1 MSWRIPT
8 KPMDF
13 IETNVQGA
21 AMLVRWW
28 SGPPAIVIVPSS
40 EPVCI
45 RKGDGPI
52 QVSCKV
58 PLGTMRGFPLTEKR
72 KQFLVKQGM
81 NPELIEKGYV
91 FDASDAL
98 ASNFEKEGEAFIS
111 LAERCGLSQ
120 DDLNKIQEAKKRL
133 VSFNPSDHTER
144 MAKRGLESLFSLK
157 KRAKSAGRPKRI
169 TAEERRQLRQRAEEL
184 KAAGRSRDDIVA
196 QFSEEFELGHS
207 YVRRILE
214 DRSETKQKL

>member
-1 MSWRIPT
+1 M
-8 KPMDF
+8 K
-13 IETNVQGA
+13 VQGA

-28 SGPPAIVIVPSS
+28 SGPPVIVFVPSS

-52 QVSCKV
+52 QVSLKV
-58 PLGTMRGFPLTEKR
+58 PLGTMRGIPLTEKR
-72 KQFLVKQGM
+72 KQFLVEQGM

-91 FDASDAL
+91 FDVSDAL
-98 ASNFEKEGEAFIS
+98 ASNFDKEREAFTS
-111 LAERCGLSQ
+111 LAEQCGLTL
-120 DDLNKIQEAKKRL
+120 DDINKIQEAKKRL
-133 VSFNPSDHTER
+133 DSFNPSNHTER
-144 MAKRGLESLFSLK
+144 IAKRGLESLFSLK

-169 TAEERRQLRQRAEEL
+169 SAEERRQLRQRADEL

-196 QFSEEFELGHS
+196 EFSEEFELQHS

-214 DRSETKQKL
+214 DRLKDK